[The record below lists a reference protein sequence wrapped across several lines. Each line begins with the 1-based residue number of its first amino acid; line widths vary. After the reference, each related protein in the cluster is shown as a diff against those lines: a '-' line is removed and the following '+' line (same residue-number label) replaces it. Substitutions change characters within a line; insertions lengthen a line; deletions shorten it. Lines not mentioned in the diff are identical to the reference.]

1 MAAALCPSALSG
13 DGGQGQQL
21 ESAKEAR
28 AELLLSEEFFQS
40 TTWSQIT
47 SKKPFKKRPGSNSA
61 LSEQFPQ
68 RVSSCL
74 APESPSGAVK

>member
-1 MAAALCPSALSG
+1 MAAALCPSALSR

-21 ESAKEAR
+21 ESAQEAR
-28 AELLLSEEFFQS
+28 AELLLSEEFFQP

-47 SKKPFKKRPGSNSA
+47 SKKPLKKRPGSNSA

-74 APESPSGAVK
+74 APGSPSGAVK